1 MTPHDALLPDE
12 LIRSRSWAELTE
24 EEIASLKEVA
34 ATEEEFRLLKMML
47 VTTAQTEAIPVLS
60 PAVHQR
66 LKTVFQTE
74 HQRSAPVRWWRYA
87 TAAAV
92 LTAIAGTV
100 WIVASKNKTEPP
112 LVRQEQQIFP
122 PVVVVKDSN
131 KTIQPVITR
140 EIKPEVPETAQKK
153 IVVPVPKVPG
163 NQPKIIPLVPPKN
176 IPVMNPEPALAINA
190 SLKENSDLLQL
201 VVAVY

>member
-12 LIRSRSWAELTE
+12 LIRSRNWAELTE
-24 EEIASLKEVA
+24 EEKASLKEVA

-74 HQRSAPVRWWRYA
+74 HQRHAPVRWWHYA
-87 TAAAV
+87 AAAAV

-122 PVVVVKDSN
+122 SVEVVKDSN

-140 EIKPEVPETAQKK
+140 EIKPEVQETAQKK

-163 NQPKIIPLVPPKN
+163 NQPKIIPPVPPKN
-176 IPVMNPEPALAINA
+176 IPVMNPEPALAINT